1 MTMSLIIGIVVLLA
15 VLLVIAV
22 VFASRE
28 GQESE
33 KEVQKFPYKLK
44 QYFFTKSEQEF
55 LRILEQKIDYSKYT
69 VFPKVRMGDYVEV
82 DLPIGERMPPWSRI
96 RSRHVDFILWSI
108 EKSAIVAAIELD
120 GKSHNTHKA
129 QKNDAFKDEVFKS
142 ISVPLHR
149 VRVGTSFEQSINQI
163 VSSLN
168 D

>member
-15 VLLVIAV
+15 VLLVIAM

-55 LRILEQKIDYSKYT
+55 LRILELKIDHLKFT

-82 DLPIGERMPPWSRI
+82 ALSDGERMPPWSRI

-108 EKSAIVAAIELD
+108 EKNAIVAAIELD
-120 GKSHNTHKA
+120 GNSRNTHKA

-142 ISVPLHR
+142 IGIPLHR
-149 VRVGTSFEQSINQI
+149 VRVGTSFEQAIDQI
-163 VSSLN
+163 VTNL
-168 D
+168 